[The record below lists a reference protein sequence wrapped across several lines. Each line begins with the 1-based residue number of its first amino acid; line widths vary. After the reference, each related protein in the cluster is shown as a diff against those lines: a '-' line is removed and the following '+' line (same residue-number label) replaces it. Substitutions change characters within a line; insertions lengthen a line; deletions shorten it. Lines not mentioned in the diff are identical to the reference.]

1 MTMRA
6 LPFVLALLLPLL
18 AAPSPV
24 AADEPWVLEAPVTM
38 EDVERVLEHRQV
50 CFRAAVV
57 YRGLPVDEYFKELH
71 SDNPPRD
78 IRIGGPKRMPFDRL
92 LGKQEMREPL
102 RALLDVPPRCD
113 MRLDAPVT
121 AEMRRKVRSGRHFE
135 ATFAP
140 PLTCRL
146 MGRVQEIGSILL
158 PLDKA
163 FLHPSSGQ
171 ILIGERLVNP
181 TTIYVFPLPMPRE
194 LLVDYVGANRQP

>member
-1 MTMRA
+1 MR
-6 LPFVLALLLPLL
+6 FVWIRLAPLWLALLFPTW
-18 AAPSPV
+18 APPT
-24 AADEPWVLEAPVTM
+24 AFGEELVLEAPVTM
-38 EDVERVLEHRQV
+38 EDVEWIIKSRHVNLSATAPFTPAEYELIPHPFTR
-50 CFRAAVV
+50 RTV
-57 YRGLPVDEYFKELH
+57 YF
-71 SDNPPRD
+71 S
-78 IRIGGPKRMPFDRL
+78 
-92 LGKQEMREPL
+92 KQEMREPL

-113 MRLDAPVT
+113 LRLDTSVT

-146 MGRVQEIGSILL
+146 MGRVQEVGSILL

-181 TTIYVFPLPMPRE
+181 TTVYVFPLPMPRE